1 MPAVL
6 DIWLR
11 RSGPGCTRGDGPPRS
26 VASRRC
32 LRKCEDDLCSRHSL
46 HEQMN
51 LEQQNF
57 RIIGN
62 QESKNELKHFCAYL
76 YNATIRNPKAAR
88 GAQRK
93 VEDAVRTDWSA
104 IGNADDD

>member
-1 MPAVL
+1 MLAS
-6 DIWLR
+6 IESFTLR
-11 RSGPGCTRGDGPPRS
+11 RLAVC
-26 VASRRC
+26 AS
-32 LRKCEDDLCSRHSL
+32 EDDRCSRQ
-46 HEQMN
+46 QMN
-51 LEQQNF
+51 QEQQNF

-62 QESKNELKHFCAYL
+62 PESKNKLKHFCAYL

-93 VEDAVRTDWSA
+93 VEDAVRSDWSA